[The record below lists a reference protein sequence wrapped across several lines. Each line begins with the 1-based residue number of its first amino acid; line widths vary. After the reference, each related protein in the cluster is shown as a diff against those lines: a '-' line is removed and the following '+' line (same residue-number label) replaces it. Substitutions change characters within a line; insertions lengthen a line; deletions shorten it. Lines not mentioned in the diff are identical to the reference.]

1 MSALADITGD
11 LVAEGSAPAP
21 AELAAHHE
29 DRAATGFH
37 ARLGAALKDRYRRLT
52 VGQKIGRLTLASV
65 TAIMLT
71 IATMVVAATVVLEMR
86 ETRMAIADAELHSA
100 RIVTDVERAR
110 LYGQRFA
117 LTGSQADIDDAQAA
131 LEDVHANLD
140 GLAEIARRHGAAQIP
155 AIASLDAQAAE
166 YQTALRTLAAANTQ
180 YGIGARTQA
189 LVEANFAGGQELI
202 DRAQGINT
210 ALATIGA
217 RADEQSSAVIKWLLS
232 GFAVSVAIAL
242 ALIFATSRFVIADMS
257 GTIRRLTESGLELA
271 KGNLTTHIPGLQRK
285 DEIGQMARSMRMFAR
300 AAKKFEAAKDSE
312 AARVRQELVERAAME
327 RDREEGRSQK
337 ERALLE
343 LAQTFESTVGHVV
356 GSVAAAVDQLQTTA
370 NHMAGAAERS
380 TDRTGQ
386 VVGEMDRAAN
396 GVVAAA
402 AASDEFA
409 LSIGEIGRQ
418 AAQSAQLARE
428 ASSAAEQ
435 ADGTMSDLSA
445 SAEQVGQVVELI
457 QSIARRTNL
466 LALNASIEAARGGEA
481 GRGFAVVASE
491 VKDLANQ
498 TSRATRDI
506 ADQIRAMQ
514 DSTGAS
520 VTALRSI
527 GTQIAQLESS
537 AVSIASA
544 VDQQTRAGQELA
556 RSIDIAARGTDAV
569 SELVGEVRETSLA
582 TGNAAAQVLA
592 SANELEGQAD
602 MLSAK
607 VDDFLAHVRAG

>member
-11 LVAEGSAPAP
+11 LVAEGSVPVP
-21 AELAAHHE
+21 AELSTHHG
-29 DRAATGFH
+29 DRATTRFV
-37 ARLGAALKDRYRRLT
+37 ARFRTALEDRYRRLS

-71 IATMVVAATVVLEMR
+71 IVTMVLAATVTLDMR
-86 ETRMAIADAELHSA
+86 QTRMAIADTQVLSA
-100 RIVTDVERAR
+100 QVTKNVEQAR

-117 LTGSQADIDDAQAA
+117 ATGAEIEMARATSVLDQAA
-131 LEDVHANLD
+131 ADLSTIRAIADRYAPEQVPDLD
-140 GLAEIARRHGAAQIP
+140 YLAAQIEGYEKELL
-155 AIASLDAQAAE
+155 A
-166 YQTALRTLAAANTQ
+166 LAASVSYYGPGSRSQVMANATFLSGQ
-180 YGIGARTQA
+180 SAIEQA
-189 LVEANFAGGQELI
+189 ETISQNLTADGQRLDERSSDI
-202 DRAQGINT
+202 IIWI
-210 ALATIGA
+210 LA
-217 RADEQSSAVIKWLLS
+217 
-232 GFAVSVAIAL
+232 GFAVSVVIAL
-242 ALIFATSRFVIADMS
+242 SLIVGTSRAVIADMS
-257 GTIRRLTESGLELA
+257 GTLKRLTESGVELS
-271 KGNLTTHIPGLQRK
+271 KGNLTVHIPGLHRK
-285 DEIGQMARSMRMFAR
+285 DEIGQMARSMQSFAR
-300 AAKKFEAAKDSE
+300 AAKKFEAAKDAE
-312 AARVRQELVERAAME
+312 AIRARQELSERAEME
-327 RDREEGRSQK
+327 REREAGRKQK
-337 ERALLE
+337 ERALLD

-370 NHMAGAAERS
+370 NHMATTADRS

-418 AAQSAQLARE
+418 AAQSAELARK
-428 ASSAAEQ
+428 ATSAAEQ

-527 GTQIAQLESS
+527 GAQIAQLETS

-569 SELVGEVRETSLA
+569 SGLVVEVRESSLA

-592 SANELEGQAD
+592 SANELESQAD
-602 MLSAK
+602 MLSGK
-607 VDDFLAHVRAG
+607 VDDFLAHIRAG

>member
-11 LVAEGSAPAP
+11 LVAEGSVPAP
-21 AELAAHHE
+21 AELSTHHG
-29 DRAATGFH
+29 DRATTRFV
-37 ARLGAALKDRYRRLT
+37 ARFRTALEDRYRRLS

-71 IATMVVAATVVLEMR
+71 IVTMVLAATVTLDMR
-86 ETRMAIADAELHSA
+86 QTRMAIADTQVLSA
-100 RIVTDVERAR
+100 QVTKNVEQAR

-117 LTGSQADIDDAQAA
+117 ATGAEIEMARATSVLDQAA
-131 LEDVHANLD
+131 ADLSTIRAIADRYAPEQVPDLD
-140 GLAEIARRHGAAQIP
+140 YLAAQIEGYEKELL
-155 AIASLDAQAAE
+155 A
-166 YQTALRTLAAANTQ
+166 LAASVSYYGPGSRSQVMANATFLSGQ
-180 YGIGARTQA
+180 SAIEQA
-189 LVEANFAGGQELI
+189 ETISQNLTADGQRLDERSSDI
-202 DRAQGINT
+202 IIWI
-210 ALATIGA
+210 LA
-217 RADEQSSAVIKWLLS
+217 
-232 GFAVSVAIAL
+232 GFAVSVVIAL
-242 ALIFATSRFVIADMS
+242 GLTVGTSRAVIADMS
-257 GTIRRLTESGLELA
+257 GTLKRLTESGVELS
-271 KGNLTTHIPGLQRK
+271 KGNLTVHIPGLRRK
-285 DEIGQMARSMRMFAR
+285 DEIGQMARSMQSFAR
-300 AAKKFEAAKDSE
+300 AAKKFEAAKDAE
-312 AARVRQELVERAAME
+312 AIRARQELSERAEME
-327 RDREEGRSQK
+327 REREAGRKQK
-337 ERALLE
+337 ERALLD

-370 NHMAGAAERS
+370 NHMATTADRS

-418 AAQSAQLARE
+418 AAQSAELARK
-428 ASSAAEQ
+428 ATSAAEQ

-506 ADQIRAMQ
+506 ADQIRTMQ

-527 GTQIAQLESS
+527 GAQIAQLETS

-569 SELVGEVRETSLA
+569 SGLVGEVRETSLA

-592 SANELEGQAD
+592 SANDLEGQAD
-602 MLSAK
+602 MLSGK
-607 VDDFLAHVRAG
+607 VDDFLAHIRAG